1 MHLYKQSR
9 VNCRQAD
16 VQLCK
21 AWQVVQRCDML
32 PLAGLIGLHML
43 ASGQVRL
50 HRGLAYGLAAGAG
63 SLLLTIAC
71 DSWFWQRWL
80 WPEGEVLWFNTVLN
94 RCAPCLIWRICSLP
108 CRLQF
113 SGLLV
118 LIRTL

>member
-1 MHLYKQSR
+1 
-9 VNCRQAD
+9 
-16 VQLCK
+16 
-21 AWQVVQRCDML
+21 ML

-50 HRGLAYGLAAGAG
+50 HQGLAYGLAAGAG
-63 SLLLTIAC
+63 SLLLTITC

-94 RCAPCLIWRICSLP
+94 RCAPCIIRRICSLP

-118 LIRTL
+118 LIRTLWHTDNLSTACPCPSRYHREMRCQR